1 MVAGRLQEKSGY
13 FHVVLSYKDNNGV
26 RKQPWFRT
34 GLRIRGNKKHA
45 EEILLYYRMNF
56 DVQSGRLNCIKY
68 GNPEKQMNMLFSD
81 YLLLW
86 LEEIKIT
93 VAETT
98 YAGYRYNVKNTIA
111 PYFNAKGIRL
121 SALSAYALNEFYQEQ
136 RKRVSA
142 NTVIRYHANIYKALS
157 DAVKDGL
164 IADNPAK
171 KVYKPKAKQYIAEY
185 YTKDEL
191 KALFKAVKGT
201 KIEFAVL
208 MAGFYGLRREEI
220 VGLKWSAI
228 HFEEKT
234 ITIKHTVVECNVDGK
249 YQIVA
254 RDMGKTKKS
263 IRTLPLIPVIEELL
277 RQIKVAQEK
286 DKEFFGL
293 DYCFDDQEYIYRE
306 TNGRLMKPNTITRN
320 FTRIIEKNKHMKKIR
335 FHDLRHSCATL
346 LRREGVSMGDIQK
359 WLGHSQISTT
369 EQIYAHFDYENHLQ
383 SAKRIVNALSR

>member
-13 FHVVLSYKDNNGV
+13 FYVVLSYKNNNGV

-34 GLRIRGNKKHA
+34 GLKIRGNKKNA
-45 EEILLYYRMNF
+45 EKILLYYRMNF
-56 DVQSGRLNCIKY
+56 NIQSGRLNSIKY
-68 GNPEKQMNMLFSD
+68 DNPAKQMNMLFGD

-121 SALSAYALNEFYQEQ
+121 STLSAYALNEFYQEQ

-157 DAVKDGL
+157 DAMKDGL

-171 KVYKPKAKQYIAEY
+171 KVHKPKAKQYIAEY

-220 VGLKWSAI
+220 VGLKWSAV

-234 ITIKHTVVECNVDGK
+234 ITIKHTIVECNVDG
-249 YQIVA
+249 
-254 RDMGKTKKS
+254 
-263 IRTLPLIPVIEELL
+263 IRALADKPIIYIGNGNEILSELKRQGNNLNQVVKNNYFGRVTQDELL
-277 RQIKVAQEK
+277 SAIKECK
-286 DKEFFGL
+286 SL
-293 DYCFDDQEYIYRE
+293 Y
-306 TNGRLMKPNTITRN
+306 
-320 FTRIIEKNKHMKKIR
+320 KKLS
-335 FHDLRHSCATL
+335 D
-346 LRREGVSMGDIQK
+346 M
-359 WLGHSQISTT
+359 LGGG
-369 EQIYAHFDYENHLQ
+369 
-383 SAKRIVNALSR
+383 

>member
-1 MVAGRLQEKSGY
+1 
-13 FHVVLSYKDNNGV
+13 
-26 RKQPWFRT
+26 
-34 GLRIRGNKKHA
+34 
-45 EEILLYYRMNF
+45 
-56 DVQSGRLNCIKY
+56 
-68 GNPEKQMNMLFSD
+68 
-81 YLLLW
+81 
-86 LEEIKIT
+86 
-93 VAETT
+93 
-98 YAGYRYNVKNTIA
+98 
-111 PYFNAKGIRL
+111 
-121 SALSAYALNEFYQEQ
+121 
-136 RKRVSA
+136 VSA

-157 DAVKDGL
+157 DAMKDGL

-171 KVYKPKAKQYIAEY
+171 KVHKPKAKQYIAEY

-263 IRTLPLIPVIEELL
+263 IRTLPLIPAIEELL

-293 DYCFDDQEYIYRE
+293 DYYFDDEEYICRE
-306 TNGRLMKPNTITRN
+306 TNGRLMKPNTITRT
-320 FTRIIEKNKHMKKIR
+320 FARIIEKNKHLKKIR

-346 LRREGVSMGDIQK
+346 LRREGVEMADIQN
-359 WLGHSQISTT
+359 G
-369 EQIYAHFDYENHLQ
+369 
-383 SAKRIVNALSR
+383 

>member
-13 FHVVLSYKDNNGV
+13 FYVVLSYKDTNGV

-34 GLRIRGNKKHA
+34 GLKIRGNKKNA
-45 EEILLYYRMNF
+45 EKILLYYRMNF
-56 DVQSGRLNCIKY
+56 DIQSGKLNCIKY
-68 GNPEKQMNMLFSD
+68 GNPEKQMNMLFGD

-121 SALSAYALNEFYQEQ
+121 SALSAYALDEFYQEQ

-157 DAVKDGL
+157 DAEKDGL

-171 KVYKPKAKQYIAEY
+171 KVHKPKAKQYIPEY

-191 KALFKAVKGT
+191 KALFNAVKGT

-208 MAGFYGLRREEI
+208 MAGFYGFRREEI

-234 ITIKHTVVECNVDGK
+234 ITIKHTVVECNADGK

-263 IRTLPLIPVIEELL
+263 IRTLPLIPAIEELL

-293 DYCFDDQEYIYRE
+293 DYYFDDEEYICRE

-320 FTRIIEKNKHMKKIR
+320 FARIIEKNKHLKKIR

-346 LRREGVSMGDIQK
+346 LRREGVEMADIQK

-369 EQIYAHFDYENHLQ
+369 EQIYAHFDYENHLE
-383 SAKRIVNALSR
+383 SAKKISNALSR

>member
-1 MVAGRLQEKSGY
+1 
-13 FHVVLSYKDNNGV
+13 
-26 RKQPWFRT
+26 
-34 GLRIRGNKKHA
+34 
-45 EEILLYYRMNF
+45 MNF
-56 DVQSGRLNCIKY
+56 DVQSGKLNCIKY
-68 GNPEKQMNMLFSD
+68 GNPEKQMNMLFGD

-93 VAETT
+93 VAKTT

-171 KVYKPKAKQYIAEY
+171 KVHKPKAKQYIAEY

-191 KALFKAVKGT
+191 KALFKAVTGT

-263 IRTLPLIPVIEELL
+263 IRTLPLIPAIEELL

-286 DKEFFGL
+286 DKEFFGV
-293 DYCFDDQEYIYRE
+293 DYCFDDEEYICRE

-320 FTRIIEKNKHMKKIR
+320 FARIIEKNKHLKKIR

-346 LRREGVSMGDIQK
+346 LRREGIEMTDIQK

-369 EQIYAHFDYENHLQ
+369 EQIYAHFDYENHLE
-383 SAKRIVNALSR
+383 SAKRISNALSR